1 MKLAEDLKKAVLQAA
16 MQGKLTKQL
25 ESDSSVDELLKKIA
39 DEKAKLIAEGKIKK
53 ERGESLP
60 LSPARQRSSATPS
73 PRGKA
78 PKTPENSREF
88 FEEKLDSERKRTNN
102 TRLEQIPQEEIPFE
116 IPENWRWVKVGNVLS
131 IARGG
136 SPRPITSYLTTSDD
150 GYNWIKIG
158 DSEIGGK
165 YINKT
170 AEKIIKEGLY
180 KTRLVH
186 KGDLLLSNSM
196 SFGRP
201 YILNIDGCIHDGWL
215 VLHDYSEL
223 LNKEFLYF
231 VFSSN
236 VLKEQFFGK
245 VSGAVVKNLNS
256 DKVADTLLPLPPIE
270 EQQRIVEKLNQI
282 LPLIDEYG
290 KEEDELIALCQKF
303 PEEMKKSVLQ
313 SAMQGK
319 LTEQLKTDSSV
330 DELLK
335 KIADEKTKN
344 NQVWKAKKQPP
355 INEILETID
364 ANEIPENWKWVKLSQ
379 IAHSYIG
386 LTYSPSNVS
395 SNGIIVLRSSNIQ
408 NGKMD
413 YKDIVKVEMDI
424 PENKM
429 CKKGDILVCARN
441 GSKSLVGKAAIID
454 ADGMSFGA
462 FMAIIKSPCNE
473 FLYHY
478 LSSPYFKKQ
487 MALDSSTV
495 TVNQITQDMLFN
507 ACVPLPPIEEQQ
519 RIVEKLNTILPIIDS
534 MAVYG
539 TKKKAG
545 RPKQEEALAFISSLL
560 GTKKSTVSKPVT
572 PEITE
577 LTSKAKEELPAIVKK
592 YASLMGVTYN
602 RITIRHQKTRW
613 GSCTKT
619 GNLSFNCLILKMPET
634 VRDYVIVH
642 ELAHRKELNHST
654 KFWTIVAEYCPWYKE
669 AKLWLKENGQSLME
683 LK

>member
-25 ESDSSVDELLKKIA
+25 KTDSSVDELLKNIA
-39 DEKAKLIAEGKIKK
+39 EEKAKLIAEGKIRKD
-53 ERGESLP
+53 
-60 LSPARQRSSATPS
+60 TT
-73 PRGKA
+73 KA
-78 PKTPENSREF
+78 GASGRALTEITE
-88 FEEKLDSERKRTNN
+88 D
-102 TRLEQIPQEEIPFE
+102 EIPFD
-116 IPENWRWVKVGNVLS
+116 IPENWRWEKVGKLLG

-136 SPRPITSYLTTSDD
+136 SPRPITSYLTTADD

-236 VLKEQFFGK
+236 VIKGQFFGK

-256 DKVADTLLPLPPIE
+256 DKVADTLLPLPPME
-270 EQQRIVEKLNQI
+270 EQHRIVEKLNQI

-290 KEEDELIALCQKF
+290 KEEDELITLCQKF

-313 SAMQGK
+313 AAMQGK

-335 KIADEKTKN
+335 KIAEEKANLIAEKIIPKTK
-344 NQVWKAKKQPP
+344 VLP
-355 INEILETID
+355 EIQEEEIPF
-364 ANEIPENWKWVKLSQ
+364 EIPENWRWERWGNLSNSIQYGFNAPAISSGYAKMVRISDIQDNKILWATVPYCEITESEYEKYKLNNTDILFARTGGTVGKSVLVSGLTERSVYAGYLIRSHYNHNLNPQYLKYFMECPLYWNQLTQGTTKGCQPNCNGQTLSQ
-379 IAHSYIG
+379 MI
-386 LTYSPSNVS
+386 
-395 SNGIIVLRSSNIQ
+395 
-408 NGKMD
+408 
-413 YKDIVKVEMDI
+413 
-424 PENKM
+424 
-429 CKKGDILVCARN
+429 
-441 GSKSLVGKAAIID
+441 
-454 ADGMSFGA
+454 
-462 FMAIIKSPCNE
+462 
-473 FLYHY
+473 
-478 LSSPYFKKQ
+478 
-487 MALDSSTV
+487 
-495 TVNQITQDMLFN
+495 
-507 ACVPLPPIEEQQ
+507 VPLPPIEEQQ
-519 RIVEKLNTILPIIDS
+519 RIVEKLNSILPIIDS

-545 RPKQEEALAFISSLL
+545 RPKQEEALSFISSLL
-560 GTKKSTVSKPVT
+560 GTQKSSDSKPVT
-572 PEITE
+572 SEIME
-577 LTSKAKEELPAIVKK
+577 LTAKAKEELPAIVKK

-619 GNLSFNCLILKMPET
+619 GNLNFNCLIMKMPET
-634 VRDYVIVH
+634 VRDYVIIH

-654 KFWTIVAEYCPWYKE
+654 KFWAVVAEYCPWYKE
-669 AKLWLKENGQSLME
+669 AKQWLKENGQKLME
-683 LK
+683 Q

>member
-25 ESDSSVDELLKKIA
+25 ETDSSVDELLKKIA
-39 DEKAKLIAEGKIKK
+39 DEKAK
-53 ERGESLP
+53 
-60 LSPARQRSSATPS
+60 
-73 PRGKA
+73 
-78 PKTPENSREF
+78 
-88 FEEKLDSERKRTNN
+88 
-102 TRLEQIPQEEIPFE
+102 
-116 IPENWRWVKVGNVLS
+116 
-131 IARGG
+131 
-136 SPRPITSYLTTSDD
+136 
-150 GYNWIKIG
+150 
-158 DSEIGGK
+158 
-165 YINKT
+165 
-170 AEKIIKEGLY
+170 
-180 KTRLVH
+180 
-186 KGDLLLSNSM
+186 
-196 SFGRP
+196 
-201 YILNIDGCIHDGWL
+201 
-215 VLHDYSEL
+215 
-223 LNKEFLYF
+223 
-231 VFSSN
+231 
-236 VLKEQFFGK
+236 
-245 VSGAVVKNLNS
+245 
-256 DKVADTLLPLPPIE
+256 
-270 EQQRIVEKLNQI
+270 
-282 LPLIDEYG
+282 
-290 KEEDELIALCQKF
+290 
-303 PEEMKKSVLQ
+303 
-313 SAMQGK
+313 
-319 LTEQLKTDSSV
+319 
-330 DELLK
+330 
-335 KIADEKTKN
+335 N

-355 INEILETID
+355 IDVILETID

-395 SNGIIVLRSSNIQ
+395 SSGTIVLRSSNIQ

-519 RIVEKLNTILPIIDS
+519 RIVEKLNQILPLIDEYGKEEDELIALCQNFPEEMKKSVLQSAMQGKLTEQLETDSSVDELLKKIADEKAKNNQVWKAKKQPPIDEILETIDANEIPENWKWVKLSQIAHSYIGLTYSPSNVSSNGTIVLRSSNIQNGKMDYKDIVKVEMDIPENKMCKKGDILVCARNGSKSLVGKAAIIDADGMSFGAFMAIIKSPCNEFLYHYLSSPYFKKQMSLDSSTVTVNQITQDMLFNACVPLPPIEEQQRIVEKLNTILPIIDS

-539 TKKKAG
+539 KKKRAG

-560 GTKKSTVSKPVT
+560 GTKKSTVSKPVAY
-572 PEITE
+572 EITE
-577 LTSKAKEELPAIVKK
+577 LTAKAKEELPAIVKK
-592 YASLMGVTYN
+592 YADLMGVTYN

-669 AKLWLKENGQSLME
+669 AKQWLKNNGQSLME

>member
-25 ESDSSVDELLKKIA
+25 KSDSSVDELLKKIA

-73 PRGKA
+73 AGSNAAR
-78 PKTPENSREF
+78 
-88 FEEKLDSERKRTNN
+88 N
-102 TRLEQIPQEEIPFE
+102 TRLEQIPQKEIPFE
-116 IPENWRWVKVGNVLS
+116 IPENWRWVKLGLIGDWGAGATPDRGKAEYYKNGTIPWIKTGELNDGIVTTAEEYITELAFEKCSLRMNKKDDVLIAMYGATIGKVAIAGFDLTTNQACCACTPYNGIFNYYLFYFLKANKPDFVKQSAGGAQPNISRTKIVDTLFPLPPIEEQQRIVEKLNQILPLIDEYGKEEDELITLCQKFPEEMKKSVLQSAMQGKLTEQLETDSSVDELLKKIADEKSKLIEEGKIKKEKPLAEITEEEIPFDIPETWRWEKVGKVLG

-165 YINKT
+165 YINRT

-256 DKVADTLLPLPPIE
+256 DKVADTLI
-270 EQQRIVEKLNQI
+270 
-282 LPLIDEYG
+282 
-290 KEEDELIALCQKF
+290 
-303 PEEMKKSVLQ
+303 
-313 SAMQGK
+313 
-319 LTEQLKTDSSV
+319 
-330 DELLK
+330 
-335 KIADEKTKN
+335 
-344 NQVWKAKKQPP
+344 
-355 INEILETID
+355 
-364 ANEIPENWKWVKLSQ
+364 
-379 IAHSYIG
+379 
-386 LTYSPSNVS
+386 
-395 SNGIIVLRSSNIQ
+395 
-408 NGKMD
+408 
-413 YKDIVKVEMDI
+413 
-424 PENKM
+424 
-429 CKKGDILVCARN
+429 
-441 GSKSLVGKAAIID
+441 
-454 ADGMSFGA
+454 
-462 FMAIIKSPCNE
+462 
-473 FLYHY
+473 
-478 LSSPYFKKQ
+478 
-487 MALDSSTV
+487 
-495 TVNQITQDMLFN
+495 
-507 ACVPLPPIEEQQ
+507 PLPPIEEQQ

-560 GTKKSTVSKPVT
+560 GTQKSTDSKPVT

-592 YASLMGVTYN
+592 YADLMGVTYN

-619 GNLSFNCLILKMPET
+619 GNLSFNCLIMKMPEN
-634 VRDYVIVH
+634 VRDYVIIH

-654 KFWTIVAEYCPWYKE
+654 KFWAIVAEYCQWYKE
-669 AKLWLKENGQSLME
+669 AKQWLKDNGQSLME

>member
-25 ESDSSVDELLKKIA
+25 ETDSSVDELLKKIA
-39 DEKAKLIAEGKIKK
+39 DEKAK
-53 ERGESLP
+53 
-60 LSPARQRSSATPS
+60 
-73 PRGKA
+73 
-78 PKTPENSREF
+78 
-88 FEEKLDSERKRTNN
+88 
-102 TRLEQIPQEEIPFE
+102 
-116 IPENWRWVKVGNVLS
+116 
-131 IARGG
+131 
-136 SPRPITSYLTTSDD
+136 
-150 GYNWIKIG
+150 
-158 DSEIGGK
+158 
-165 YINKT
+165 
-170 AEKIIKEGLY
+170 
-180 KTRLVH
+180 
-186 KGDLLLSNSM
+186 
-196 SFGRP
+196 
-201 YILNIDGCIHDGWL
+201 
-215 VLHDYSEL
+215 
-223 LNKEFLYF
+223 
-231 VFSSN
+231 
-236 VLKEQFFGK
+236 
-245 VSGAVVKNLNS
+245 
-256 DKVADTLLPLPPIE
+256 
-270 EQQRIVEKLNQI
+270 
-282 LPLIDEYG
+282 
-290 KEEDELIALCQKF
+290 
-303 PEEMKKSVLQ
+303 
-313 SAMQGK
+313 
-319 LTEQLKTDSSV
+319 
-330 DELLK
+330 
-335 KIADEKTKN
+335 N

-355 INEILETID
+355 IDEILETID

-395 SNGIIVLRSSNIQ
+395 SSGTIVLRSSNIQ

-487 MALDSSTV
+487 MSLDSSTVTVNQITQDMLFNACVPLPPIEEQQRIVEKLNQILPLIDEYGKEEDELIALCQNFPEEMKKSVLQSAMQGKLTEQLETDSSVDELLKKIADEKAKNNQVWKAKKQPPIDEILETIDANEIPENWKWVKLSQIAHSYIGLTYSPSNVSSSGTIVLRSSNIQNGKMDYKDIVKVEMDIPENKMCKKGDILVCARNGSKSLVGKAAIIDADGMSFGAFMAIIKSPCNEFLYHYLSSPYFKKQMSLDSSTV

-539 TKKKAG
+539 KKKRAG

-560 GTKKSTVSKPVT
+560 GTKKSTVSKPVAY
-572 PEITE
+572 EITE
-577 LTSKAKEELPAIVKK
+577 LTAKAKEELPAIVKK
-592 YASLMGVTYN
+592 YADLMGVTYN

-669 AKLWLKENGQSLME
+669 AKQWLKNNGQSLME